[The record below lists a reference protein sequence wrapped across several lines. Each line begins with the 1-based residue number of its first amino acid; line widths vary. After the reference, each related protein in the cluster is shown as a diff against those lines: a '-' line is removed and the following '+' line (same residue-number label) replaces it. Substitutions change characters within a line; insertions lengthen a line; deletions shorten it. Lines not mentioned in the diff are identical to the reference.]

1 MDRIN
6 QVIRS
11 ISGHDNKT
19 CYHAL
24 RQAVGYTLEQLP
36 MHPQMKDIAR
46 EAARRSGNPDG
57 EKAAAKALGRAAAD
71 VWEYGCRANLER
83 IFGRPLLEAPT
94 PKSLVWTL
102 AEYIR
107 ETEGQP
113 EEPYTVSGEQLRRLL
128 ELLKELPSGR

>member
-1 MDRIN
+1 M
-6 QVIRS
+6 
-11 ISGHDNKT
+11 
-19 CYHAL
+19 
-24 RQAVGYTLEQLP
+24 
-36 MHPQMKDIAR
+36 
-46 EAARRSGNPDG
+46 
-57 EKAAAKALGRAAAD
+57 
-71 VWEYGCRANLER
+71 ER

>member
-19 CYHAL
+19 CYHVL

-46 EAARRSGNPDG
+46 EAARRNGQPEG
-57 EKAAAKALGRAAAD
+57 ERTAAKALGRAAAD
-71 VWEYGCRANLER
+71 VWEYGCRANLEH
-83 IFGRPLLEAPT
+83 IFGRPLLEPPT

-107 ETEGQP
+107 ETEGNPDVQ
-113 EEPYTVSGEQLRRLL
+113 YTVSGEQLQRLL
-128 ELLKELPSGR
+128 ELLAENK

>member
-24 RQAVGYTLEQLP
+24 RHAVAYTLEQLP
-36 MHPQMKDIAR
+36 LHPQMKDIAR
-46 EAARRSGNPDG
+46 EAARRNGQPEG
-57 EKAAAKALGRAAAD
+57 ERTAAKALGRAAAD
-71 VWEYGCRANLER
+71 VWEYGCRANLEH
-83 IFGRPLLEAPT
+83 IFGRPLLEPPT

-107 ETEGQP
+107 ETEGNPDVQ
-113 EEPYTVSGEQLRRLL
+113 YTVSGEQLQRLL
-128 ELLKELPSGR
+128 ELLAEIK